1 MLINLALSV
10 KREISGDISIDSP
23 REIGYNEFLM
33 DCFKVGD
40 KVIYPNQGI
49 GLIESIQVESYNG
62 ESFRVYCIKILA
74 NNALVLLPSCNAEE
88 IGLRKLSSE
97 NSLRK
102 IFDYMKNGAVDVTM
116 NWKGRYKEH
125 VNLMKSGTILD
136 MILVLK
142 SLYYL
147 STIKPLSF
155 REKKM
160 MEKAKELIITEIS
173 EASCLPSSRIEQKV
187 NHTLANCYKT
197 VKPSL
202 DI

>member
-1 MLINLALSV
+1 MLIDLTVSV

-23 REIGYNEFLM
+23 AEIHYNDFLM
-33 DCFKVGD
+33 DCFKIGD

-49 GLIESIQVESYNG
+49 GLIQGIQVESYNG

-74 NNALVLLPSCNAEE
+74 NNALVLVPSCNAEE
-88 IGLRKLSSE
+88 IGIRKLSSE
-97 NSLRK
+97 NSIRK
-102 IFDYMKNGAVDVTM
+102 LFDYMKNGTVDVTM

-125 VNLMKSGTILD
+125 INLMKTGTILD

-173 EASCLPSSRIEQKV
+173 EASCLPCSRIEQKV
-187 NHTLANCYKT
+187 NHSLASCFKT
-197 VKPSL
+197 IKPSL